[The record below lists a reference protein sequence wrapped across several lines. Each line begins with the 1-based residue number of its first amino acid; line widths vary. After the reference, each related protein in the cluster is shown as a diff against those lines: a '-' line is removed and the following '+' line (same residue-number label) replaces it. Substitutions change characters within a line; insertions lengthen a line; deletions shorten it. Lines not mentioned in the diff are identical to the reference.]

1 MYEFSCGSPVCKT
14 HFTAPTEDEL
24 MSEVARHVLV
34 KHRIAK
40 PSKSLVQFLKE
51 NTIRE
56 VAPPTK
62 APTTKAG

>member
-24 MSEVARHVLV
+24 MGEVARHVLV
-34 KHRIAK
+34 KHRIAA
-40 PSKSLVQFLKE
+40 PSRSLVRFLKE

-56 VAPPTK
+56 VTPT
-62 APTTKAG
+62 AKAG